1 MFPGVKTA
9 SLRTN
14 QWLMTENNQPASAFH
29 IATSKS
35 TVYPL
40 SSMSSHTWPLS
51 VHLPNPQ
58 GQVPDNQGW
67 PVCPRATELF
77 KPANPEP
84 ASLYL
89 LPWPLLFL
97 PLGKP
102 Q

>member
-29 IATSKS
+29 IATSKF

-40 SSMSSHTWPLS
+40 ASMSSHTWPLS

-58 GQVPDNQGW
+58 GQVPDNQGGLCA
-67 PVCPRATELF
+67 PGPLNYSNRPIL
-77 KPANPEP
+77 
-84 ASLYL
+84 SL
-89 LPWPLLFL
+89 LPCTCFL
-97 PLGKP
+97 GLSSSFP
-102 Q
+102 